1 MLYPNFDGYSSL
13 STNHLE
19 VGSHVREMSAKAYE
33 RKKELYLLP
42 LMERPLLPVE
52 PNEVNPPSSA
62 IAAPPTTELMGLPEE
77 RMPSW
82 EHLPVLDLLGLLTTE
97 DTIQQRGATR
107 REELFECSEPNR
119 PFDVLAL
126 LCLLDHAEPRL
137 AWGKE
142 VP

>member
-1 MLYPNFDGYSSL
+1 MLFRS
-13 STNHLE
+13 
-19 VGSHVREMSAKAYE
+19 
-33 RKKELYLLP
+33 
-42 LMERPLLPVE
+42 
-52 PNEVNPPSSA
+52 
-62 IAAPPTTELMGLPEE
+62 
-77 RMPSW
+77 
-82 EHLPVLDLLGLLTTE
+82 LGLLTTE

-142 VP
+142 DP